1 MADGV
6 LIYLVRHGLAEAR
19 GPDYPDDDL
28 RPLTD
33 RGKARL
39 RQQAAGLLAL
49 DVRVDEI
56 LTSPLV
62 RCRQTAEILA
72 AAFARR
78 PKVTDYP
85 ALAPGGRAVDVIAEL
100 AEFSR
105 RKQLALV
112 GHAPGIGEVAAR
124 LIGSRHGFEFKKGA
138 VCCVEVAT
146 LPLAGPGEL
155 RWFLTPR
162 MLRSLGKT
170 G

>member
-6 LIYLVRHGLAEAR
+6 LIYLVRHGVADAR
-19 GPDYPDDDL
+19 GPEYPDDSV

-39 RQQAAGLLAL
+39 KQQAAGLLAL
-49 DVRVDEI
+49 DVRFDEI

-62 RCRQTAEILA
+62 RTRQTAEILA
-72 AAFARR
+72 AAFARK
-78 PKVTDYP
+78 PKITDYP
-85 ALAPGGRAVDVIAEL
+85 PLAPGARAVDALAEL

-105 RKQLALV
+105 RRQLALV
-112 GHAPGIGEVAAR
+112 GHSPGIGDIAAR

-138 VCCVEVAT
+138 VCCVEVAQ

-162 MLRSLGKT
+162 MLRLLGRT